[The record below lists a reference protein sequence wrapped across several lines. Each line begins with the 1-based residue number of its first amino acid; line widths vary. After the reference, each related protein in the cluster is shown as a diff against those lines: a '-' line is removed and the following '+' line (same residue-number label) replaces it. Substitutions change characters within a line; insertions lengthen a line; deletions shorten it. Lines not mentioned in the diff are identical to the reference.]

1 MPSRQPIPRPGDL
14 LNYRRQRDLVRELH
28 AARAVRGEGAIQ
40 TDLTATGSFLSF
52 PRAPVMAL
60 FEIVDSACDWRR
72 EERSS
77 SGWPYQW
84 HYTIGRPILYYRPD
98 GTWSTP
104 TPPTDA
110 DSSSSSSGILD
121 EYITHPT
128 GYAADLAV
136 DQRLHDAFWP
146 LYSVGDWVWCIYDSE
161 SGLWAIHDGYESWFR
176 FELVENLPTGRSAA
190 AYLLRCSDCPESGET
205 SSSSSGICWTAA
217 SGDECDEAYT
227 PITDFTFRVHDALCG
242 WEGHEGQ
249 RGYCKFFAESRRFE
263 VIALSNRTFW
273 RIELAED
280 LDQWATEPVLA
291 YRRCW
296 HPAGNG
302 GYGEY
307 LTDCEQTI
315 LIADWSEI
323 GYFGYASEGATG
335 TVELHQSDNG
345 RVGVLTDLRCPVEC
359 ICGESNI
366 DPACYSSS
374 SSSSGA

>member
-1 MPSRQPIPRPGDL
+1 MG
-14 LNYRRQRDLVRELH
+14 
-28 AARAVRGEGAIQ
+28 
-40 TDLTATGSFLSF
+40 
-52 PRAPVMAL
+52 L
-60 FEIVDSACDWRR
+60 FEIVDSDCDWRR

-77 SGWPYQW
+77 SGWPYQY

-176 FELVENLPTGRSAA
+176 FELAENLPTGRSAE
-190 AYLLRCSDCPESGET
+190 AYLLRCSDCPPSDT
-205 SSSSSGICWTAA
+205 SSSSGVCGEAA
-217 SGDECDEAYT
+217 TGSECDAAYQ
-227 PITDFTFRVHDALCG
+227 PITSLTFRVHDAICG
-242 WEGHEGQ
+242 VEGHAGQ

-263 VIALSNRTFW
+263 VVALANRTTW
-273 RIELAED
+273 RVQLAED
-280 LDQWATEPVLA
+280 LSQWATAPVLA
-291 YRRCW
+291 YRRCF
-296 HPAGNG
+296 HPSANAGYG
-302 GYGEY
+302 GYV
-307 LTDCEQTI
+307 TDPWQTI
-315 LIADWSEI
+315 YIADWSEI
-323 GYFGYASEGATG
+323 GYFGFVAEGATG
-335 TVELHQSDNG
+335 VVELHQSDNG
-345 RVGVLTDLRCPVEC
+345 RVGVLKDLRCPGEC
-359 ICGESNI
+359 TCE
-366 DPACYSSS
+366 A